1 MRVLA
6 LASNGVGILPTDA
19 AIIRLIG
26 AAPLEANDERQLQH
40 CDMDIEDMAEVPRP
54 TQTNELGT
62 TRGAR

>member
-26 AAPLEANDERQLQH
+26 AALLEANDECQLQH

-54 TQTNELGT
+54 TQTN
-62 TRGAR
+62 